1 MFPFWKASNMKRE
14 DLDVSVGVGL
24 GISIPLY
31 MISTLPDACGTRDPL
46 TLADAAV
53 MALAFG
59 SYMIVPALL
68 RLPPG
73 RRAARLGWWWTPV
86 LGSLLLTL
94 IHCCWRVLSAKWS
107 VEQSAMLWLLLCLWT
122 LPFAAAAHY
131 SGVML
136 RRLKRRREGLH
147 DDISIL
153 RR

>member
-1 MFPFWKASNMKRE
+1 MKRE
-14 DLDVSVGVGL
+14 DFDVSVAVGL

-31 MISTLPDACGTRDPL
+31 MIATLPDACGTRDPL
-46 TLADAAV
+46 TLGDAAV

-59 SYMIVPALL
+59 SYMTAPALL

-73 RRAARLGWWWTPV
+73 RRGARLGWWRTPV
-86 LGSLLLTL
+86 SGSLLLTVV
-94 IHCCWRVLSAKWS
+94 HGFWRVLSAEWG

-136 RRLKRRREGLH
+136 RGLKRRREGSH

>member
-1 MFPFWKASNMKRE
+1 MRRE
-14 DLDVSVGVGL
+14 DFDVSVAVGL

-46 TLADAAV
+46 TLGDAAV

-59 SYMIVPALL
+59 SYMLAPALL

-86 LGSLLLTL
+86 LGSLILTVV
-94 IHCCWRVLSAKWS
+94 HGCWRVLSAEWG
-107 VEQSAMLWLLLCLWT
+107 VEQSALLWLLLCLWT
-122 LPFAAAAHY
+122 LPFAAVAYY
-131 SGVML
+131 SGVIL
-136 RRLKRRREGLH
+136 RGLKRRREASR
-147 DDISIL
+147 DDISIF